1 MENII
6 EVWIDVHETTG
17 RYQISNHGRLKQVAV
32 RQRRGSQEML
42 VCTNAVKE
50 AVADYKTGRIGW
62 YVYFDGEKRFL
73 DRDLLLEL
81 FQGIPVAID
90 AEADAFAVRRMNE
103 LYRSDIG
110 DARKAVRAET
120 PAVARKAPD
129 TAFRRKPAA
138 SAVLAQ

>member
-6 EVWIDVHETTG
+6 EVWIDVPETTG

-50 AVADYKTGRIGW
+50 AIADYKTGRIGW

-81 FQGIPVAID
+81 FQGVPVAID
-90 AEADAFAVRRMNE
+90 KEADALAVRRMNE

-110 DARKAVRAET
+110 GEREAVRAET
-120 PAVARKAPD
+120 PTVARKAPD
-129 TAFRRKPAA
+129 TAFRRESVA

>member
-6 EVWIDVHETTG
+6 EVWIDVPETTG
-17 RYQISNHGRLKQVAV
+17 RYQISNQGRLKQVAV

-42 VCTNAVKE
+42 VCTNALKE

-81 FQGIPVAID
+81 FQGVPVAID
-90 AEADAFAVRRMNE
+90 AEADALAIRRMNE

-110 DARKAVRAET
+110 GGRDAVRTET
-120 PAVARKAPD
+120 PTVARKAPD
-129 TAFRRKPAA
+129 TAFRREPAA

>member
-6 EVWIDVHETTG
+6 EVWIDVPETTG
-17 RYQISNHGRLKQVAV
+17 RYQISNQGRLKQVAV

-42 VCTNAVKE
+42 VCTNALKE

-90 AEADAFAVRRMNE
+90 AEADALAVRRMHE

-120 PAVARKAPD
+120 PTVARKASD
-129 TAFRRKPAA
+129 TAFRREPAA

>member
-6 EVWIDVHETTG
+6 EVWIDVPETTG

-50 AVADYKTGRIGW
+50 SVADYKTGRIGW

-73 DRDLLLEL
+73 DRDRLLEF
-81 FQGIPVAID
+81 FQGVPVSID
-90 AEADAFAVRRMNE
+90 AEADALAIRRMNE

-110 DARKAVRAET
+110 GGRESVKTET
-120 PAVARKAPD
+120 QTVARKASD
-129 TAFRRKPAA
+129 TAFYRKPAA

>member
-6 EVWIDVHETTG
+6 EVWIDVPETTG

-50 AVADYKTGRIGW
+50 AIADYKTGRIGW

-81 FQGIPVAID
+81 FQGVPVSID
-90 AEADAFAVRRMNE
+90 AEADALAIRRMNE

-110 DARKAVRAET
+110 GGREAVGTET
-120 PAVARKAPD
+120 PIVARKATD
-129 TAFRRKPAA
+129 TAFRREPAA

>member
-6 EVWIDVHETTG
+6 EVWIDVPETTG
-17 RYQISNHGRLKQVAV
+17 RYQISNQGRLKQVAV

-42 VCTNAVKE
+42 VCTNALKE

-81 FQGIPVAID
+81 FQGVPVAID
-90 AEADAFAVRRMNE
+90 KEADALAVKRMNE

-110 DARKAVRAET
+110 GGGKAGRAET
-120 PAVARKAPD
+120 PTVARKAPD
-129 TAFRRKPAA
+129 TAFHREPAA

>member
-6 EVWIDVHETTG
+6 EVWIDVPETTG

-73 DRDLLLEL
+73 DRDRLLEL
-81 FQGIPVAID
+81 FQGVPVSID
-90 AEADAFAVRRMNE
+90 AEADALAIRRMNE

-110 DARKAVRAET
+110 GGSEAVRPET
-120 PAVARKAPD
+120 PTVARKAPD
-129 TAFRRKPAA
+129 TAFYREPAA

>member
-6 EVWIDVHETTG
+6 EVWIDVPETTG

-73 DRDLLLEL
+73 DRDRLLEL
-81 FQGIPVAID
+81 FQGVPVSID
-90 AEADAFAVRRMNE
+90 AEADALAIRRMNE

-110 DARKAVRAET
+110 GGREAVRPET
-120 PAVARKAPD
+120 QTVARKAPD
-129 TAFRRKPAA
+129 TAFYREPAA

>member
-6 EVWIDVHETTG
+6 EVWIDVPETTG
-17 RYQISNHGRLKQVAV
+17 RYQISNQGRLKQVAV

-81 FQGIPVAID
+81 FQGVPISID
-90 AEADAFAVRRMNE
+90 AEADALAIRRMNE

-110 DARKAVRAET
+110 GGREAVRPET
-120 PAVARKAPD
+120 PTVARKASD
-129 TAFRRKPAA
+129 TAFYREPAA